1 MTLIQEYQRYKKD
14 KRNLADWIYI
24 VLNILFIASIPL
36 VIQGV
41 KEEVEWKKNRAN
53 NIKELCEFL
62 QNVQTL
68 QNGTPLPKE
77 NTETLK
83 LMETYCHSHKM
94 VSKNSELES
103 SEFFSYIPLYIEMKT
118 YPLFIFIFSL
128 LILLIWFFD
137 RINPRTFIRDQ
148 SDDLFWYYNWIWE
161 LKMKNKL
168 RNLEDFKQWMT
179 MPERYTPQ
187 QLEVMEFVFL
197 SEKDESHD

>member
-14 KRNLADWIYI
+14 KRNLAAWFYI
-24 VLNILFIASIPL
+24 VLNILYIASIPL
-36 VIQGV
+36 AIQGV

-53 NIKELCEFL
+53 NIKELCEFTKH
-62 QNVQTL
+62 VQTL

-77 NTETLK
+77 NTEKLK
-83 LMETYCHSHKM
+83 LMETYCHDKM

-103 SEFFSYIPLYIEMKT
+103 SELFSYIPLYIEMKR
-118 YPLFIFIFSL
+118 YPIFIFIFSL
-128 LILLIWFFD
+128 LILLIWFVD
-137 RINPRTFIRDQ
+137 SLNPRTFIRNQ

-168 RNLEDFKQWMT
+168 RNLEDFKAWMT

-197 SEKDESHD
+197 SEKAESHD